1 MSTKQEAANR
11 IEEILCE
18 VDELGG
24 EAHSLMRKHWRSQA
38 TKGDAYGAFTLGH
51 SHNRFDTTLATLFDE
66 ISEGEEYDEED
77 EEYEEEA

>member
-18 VDELGG
+18 VDELGS
-24 EAHSLMRKHWRSQA
+24 EAHTLMRKHFKSQA
-38 TKGDAYGAFTLGH
+38 TKGDAYGVFTIGH

-66 ISEGEEYDEED
+66 ISNEEEYDE